1 MDENNR
7 NFILAIVLSIG
18 VLFAWQFFFVPK
30 HPPQQP
36 PGQQTAEQ
44 QQQQQQQPQKPAEP
58 GPPQPRAEG
67 GAPAP
72 AGTAVQPGGTPAA
85 TETREEALAA
95 SPRVAID
102 TPSVKGSI
110 NLKGG
115 RIDDVVLKK
124 YRETVDPSSPNVVLL
139 SPSGAP
145 NAYYAEHG
153 WVAEAGKDVT
163 VPGPDTVWKAE
174 SKGPLTVST
183 PVTLTYDNGNG
194 LVFTRTIGV
203 DENYM
208 FTVTDSVANN
218 SSESVTLYPYGLVSR
233 RGLPHVQGFYILHE
247 GLIGVVDGSLEEI
260 GYTKA
265 LENPATELKANS
277 GWLGITDKYWAAAV
291 VPEQGKTFKARF
303 GGTPGAAGAEH
314 FQSDYLLGA
323 VSVPGGGK
331 AETKG
336 YVFAGA
342 KEVNLVD
349 SYATKYAIP
358 KFDLLIDW
366 GWFYFLTKPMFY
378 ALDFFYK
385 LVGNFG
391 LAILIVTLVIKIVLF
406 PLANKSYVSMSKMKK
421 LQPEMVRIKERFG
434 DDRMRQQQA
443 MMDLYKKEKVNPASG
458 CLPILV
464 QIPVFFALYKVLFVT
479 IEMRHAPFF
488 GWIKDLSAPDPT
500 SVFNLFGLLPFD
512 PATVPVIGH
521 FLMLGAWPLIMGVT
535 MWFQMKLNPAPPDP
549 IQAKVFAWMPIFFTF
564 LLAGFPAG
572 LVIYWAWN
580 NLLSVIQQS
589 VIMSRQGVEIPLLEN
604 LGFKTA
610 GNEKPVSETE
620 SADSE
625 PKPTK
630 AAKRRARSE
639 SPATNPESGE
649 TQSEPKA

>member
-7 NFILAIVLSIG
+7 NFITAIVLSIG
-18 VLFAWQFFFVPK
+18 VLFAWQYFFVPK
-30 HPPQQP
+30 PPQPQ

-44 QQQQQQQPQKPAEP
+44 KTQTPAQQQP
-58 GPPQPRAEG
+58 GLPQPRSEG

-72 AGTAVQPGGTPAA
+72 AGTAVQPGVPQVAA
-85 TETREEALAA
+85 QTREEALA
-95 SPRVAID
+95 SGPRVAID
-102 TPSVKGSI
+102 TPSIKGSI
-110 NLKGG
+110 NLKGA

-124 YRETVDPSSPNVVLL
+124 YRETVNPSSPNVVLL

-153 WVAEAGKDVT
+153 WVAEAGKGIT
-163 VPGPDTVWKAE
+163 VPGADTVWKAE
-174 SKGPLTVST
+174 SAGPLTASS
-183 PVTLTYDNGNG
+183 PVTLNYDNGEG

-208 FTVTDSVANN
+208 FTVTDSVAN
-218 SSESVTLYPYGLVSR
+218 SSGETVTLYPYGLVSR
-233 RGLPHVQGFYILHE
+233 HGMPHVQGFYILHE

-260 GYTKA
+260 GYQKA
-265 LENPATELKANS
+265 LENPATALKATS

-291 VPEQGKTFKARF
+291 VPAQGKTFEARF
-303 GGTPGAAGAEH
+303 GGTPGAPGAER
-314 FQSDYLLGA
+314 FQTDYLMGA
-323 VSVPGGGK
+323 VSIPAGSN

-349 SYATKYAIP
+349 SYAKKYEIP

-378 ALDFFYK
+378 ALDFFFK

-391 LAILIVTLVIKIVLF
+391 LAILIVTLIIKLVLF

-421 LQPEMVRIKERFG
+421 LQPELVKLKDRYG

-443 MMDLYKKEKVNPASG
+443 MMELYKKEKVNPASG

-512 PATVPVIGH
+512 PATVPVVGH
-521 FLMLGAWPLIMGVT
+521 FLMIGAWPLIMGVT
-535 MWFQMKLNPAPPDP
+535 MWVQMKLNPAPPDP
-549 IQAKVFAWMPIFFTF
+549 VQAKVFAWMPVFFTF

-580 NLLSVIQQS
+580 NLLSVIQQAA
-589 VIMSRQGVEIPLLEN
+589 IMHRQGVEIPLLEN

-610 GNEKPVSETE
+610 GNGKTATETE

-630 AAKRRARSE
+630 PAKKRARSE
-639 SPATNPESGE
+639 APAPNPESGE
-649 TQSEPKA
+649 TQSEPKS